1 VIDLD
6 DAPALRAADRSDM
19 LGTVAG
25 LGADARSAYATG
37 RGAQALPDIEGLGSV
52 VFCGMGGSAVAGDV
66 IREVFRSHL
75 DVAFVV
81 NRSPELPAFA
91 GPDTL
96 AVVSSYSGNTAE
108 TLSAFAAAME
118 RDCRILAIT
127 SGGAL
132 ADACR
137 ERGLARVAV
146 PGGFQPRAAF
156 GHLAF
161 AAIGALE
168 NAGLFSQ
175 VGDEVEETARELDVL
190 ANELGPD
197 ASAEDNAAKR
207 TADWIADRV
216 PVIWGAEGIGSVA
229 AMRWKTQMNENG
241 KVPAFHA
248 AMSELDH
255 NEVVGWVEPYGERF
269 ALVALRHDGEPPELA
284 ARFPLSAEIA
294 ESAGAE
300 VREIRARGRSA
311 LARLLTLISVGDF
324 ASCYVGL
331 RRGIDP
337 TPVAAIDRL
346 KAALAGHP
354 S

>member
-1 VIDLD
+1 MIDLD
-6 DAPALRAADRSDM
+6 DGSALRAADGSDM

-25 LGADARSAYATG
+25 LGTDARSAYATG
-37 RGAQALPDIEGLGSV
+37 RGASALPDLVGLGSV

-66 IREVFRSHL
+66 IREVFRPRL
-75 DVAFVV
+75 AVPFVV

-108 TLSAFAAAME
+108 TLSAFAGALE
-118 RDCRILAIT
+118 RECRILAIT

-132 ADACR
+132 EEACR
-137 ERGLARVAV
+137 ERRLAYVTV

-168 NAGLFSQ
+168 SGGLFPQ

-190 ANELGPD
+190 ATELGP
-197 ASAEDNAAKR
+197 AAGAEDNPAKR
-207 TADWIADRV
+207 TADWIGDRV
-216 PVIWGAEGIGSVA
+216 PVIWGAEGIGAVA

-241 KVPAFHA
+241 KVPAFHS

-255 NEVVGWVEPYGERF
+255 NEVVGWVEPYGPRF
-269 ALVALRHDGEPPELA
+269 AVVALRHDGEPDELA

-294 ESAGAE
+294 EGAGAQ

-346 KAALAGHP
+346 KASLAGLP

>member
-1 VIDLD
+1 MIDLD
-6 DAPALRAADRSDM
+6 DEPALRATDASDM
-19 LGTVAG
+19 LGSVAS
-25 LGADARSAYATG
+25 LGPDARNAYATG
-37 RGAQALPDIEGLGSV
+37 RDATGLPDGHGLHSV
-52 VFCGMGGSAVAGDV
+52 VFCGMGGSAIAGDL
-66 IREVFRSHL
+66 IREGFRSRL
-75 DVAFVV
+75 AVPVVV

-96 AVVSSYSGNTAE
+96 VVASSYSGNTAE
-108 TLSAFAAAME
+108 TLSAFAGAVE
-118 RDCRILAIT
+118 RGCRILAIT

-132 ADACR
+132 GDAC
-137 ERGLARVAV
+137 EQRGFAWVPV
-146 PGGFQPRAAF
+146 PGGFQPRAAL

-168 NAGLFSQ
+168 SAGLIAR
-175 VGDEVEETARELDVL
+175 VGDEVEETGRELDVL
-190 ANELGPD
+190 ATELGPD
-197 ASAEDNAAKR
+197 AGLEDNTAKR
-207 TADWIADRV
+207 TADWIGDRL

-229 AMRWKTQMNENG
+229 AMRWKTQLNENG

-269 ALVALRHDGEPPELA
+269 AVVALRHDGEPAELA